1 MRIALRHTACRL
13 YNRYTVY
20 IAIHRYTLLYI
31 VYIVYSIHPVYISIH
46 RIQYTSLY
54 TPPLGVPSQHHQLR
68 PPEAQPMVRRHPAEL
83 THHNCH
89 PYG

>member
-54 TPPLGVPSQHHQLR
+54 TPPLR
-68 PPEAQPMVRRHPAEL
+68 AAEACRIYKICL
-83 THHNCH
+83 
-89 PYG
+89 G

>member
-31 VYIVYSIHPVYISIH
+31 VYISYTSYTSYTVYIEYTFLYIVYSIH
-46 RIQYTSLY
+46 RYTL
-54 TPPLGVPSQHHQLR
+54 PLWKG
-68 PPEAQPMVRRHPAEL
+68 MMMD
-83 THHNCH
+83 
-89 PYG
+89 G